1 MYIWD
6 DIITT
11 IFVKVDDFCKKFEEE
26 LKSYLIEKR
35 KSKKRNRDSRLS
47 KSEIMSI
54 IIFFH
59 IVKYRTFKDYYT
71 KFVNVFL
78 KEYFPNLVSYN
89 RFVELKKQV
98 LLYLYFFIHSN
109 KGEKTGIYYID
120 STSLEV
126 CHIKRE
132 KQNRVFKGLACKSKT
147 SKGWFFGFKLHLVT
161 NEKGEII
168 SFYLSK
174 ANKSDNDISLVSRLT
189 KNLKGLLVGDK
200 GYISKNLFQYLYSQD
215 LKLVTK
221 IKKNMKNNLM
231 DLKEKLLLKKR
242 AIIESVF
249 NKLKNELM
257 LEHTR
262 HRSVINFIV
271 NILSTLAAYIFI
283 HKPSVC
289 LYSQGV
295 YN

>member
-1 MYIWD
+1 LFQDLQKI
-6 DIITT
+6 
-11 IFVKVDDFCKKFEEE
+11 
-26 LKSYLIEKR
+26 
-35 KSKKRNRDSRLS
+35 
-47 KSEIMSI
+47 
-54 IIFFH
+54 
-59 IVKYRTFKDYYT
+59 
-71 KFVNVFL
+71 
-78 KEYFPNLVSYN
+78 
-89 RFVELKKQV
+89 
-98 LLYLYFFIHSN
+98 
-109 KGEKTGIYYID
+109 
-120 STSLEV
+120 
-126 CHIKRE
+126 
-132 KQNRVFKGLACKSKT
+132 
-147 SKGWFFGFKLHLVT
+147 
-161 NEKGEII
+161 
-168 SFYLSK
+168 
-174 ANKSDNDISLVSRLT
+174 T

-289 LYSQGV
+289 LYS
-295 YN
+295 